1 MGTPMVATAGPG
13 EIIRSHGAHHATKH
27 SLGSRPPPTVVPLI
41 RKGLEND
48 LAIVRHSLD
57 SCLKIGLTITI
68 DARFQEASAT
78 DARASIR
85 ELPNELPSGQDL
97 ARKRRLRPWEHAE
110 AER

>member
-1 MGTPMVATAGPG
+1 MQPDIPQ
-13 EIIRSHGAHHATKH
+13 
-27 SLGSRPPPTVVPLI
+27 GSRPPPTVVPLI
-41 RKGLEND
+41 RKGLENE

-57 SCLKIGLTITI
+57 SCLKIGLTI

-97 ARKRRLRPWEHAE
+97 ARKRRLRAWEHAE